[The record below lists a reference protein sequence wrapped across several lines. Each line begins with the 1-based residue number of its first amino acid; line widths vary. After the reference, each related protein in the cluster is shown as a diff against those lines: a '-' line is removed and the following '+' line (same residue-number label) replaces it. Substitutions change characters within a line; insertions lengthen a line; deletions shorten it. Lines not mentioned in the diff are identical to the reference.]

1 MRVIYAFSGDS
12 ITYGHINIVERAAKV
27 FDEIIVGI
35 GVNPEKKYLFSLNER
50 TAMARKALGSISNA
64 TVVSF
69 EGLLVDYAYE
79 HAISVIIRGVRDAK
93 DYDFE
98 KLLRQVGGSQKLGI
112 ETILLPARRELDHV
126 SSSAVKEVQ
135 KNQGLTYEYVPLHVK
150 QALEERISGQ
160 YILGVTGESGTGKS
174 YICNKFETFGA
185 QTGIIVHNIEL
196 DHVGHSILENLA
208 EPSYQ
213 KTREDIASVFGSR
226 VVLPGGKINRKVLGE
241 LVFGDKQKL
250 EQLNSIMH
258 TPILVRLRRELFG
271 KQGLLL
277 LNAALFTE
285 SDMTYLCNNNM
296 LLVTTDDPSQQRRLR
311 ARGLTPEQMKRRLE
325 SQYTTAQKQS
335 WIEQKIREQR
345 NGTLWTVQNN
355 DSTTDTT
362 LRTTFNAIVQKLGVK
377 H

>member
-1 MRVIYAFSGDS
+1 
-12 ITYGHINIVERAAKV
+12 
-27 FDEIIVGI
+27 
-35 GVNPEKKYLFSLNER
+35 
-50 TAMARKALGSISNA
+50 MARKALGSISNA